1 MFFTPRMRSR
11 LRYLLLSLLFN
22 IVLEAQANA
31 IKQERKLKDT
41 DQKGRNKN
49 WKLCN
54 FLHKKTLSNLPK
66 KKKKHLELIRE
77 FSMVT
82 VDKMNVQ
89 K

>member
-22 IVLEAQANA
+22 IVQEAQANA

-49 WKLCN
+49 
-54 FLHKKTLSNLPK
+54 
-66 KKKKHLELIRE
+66 
-77 FSMVT
+77 
-82 VDKMNVQ
+82 
-89 K
+89 